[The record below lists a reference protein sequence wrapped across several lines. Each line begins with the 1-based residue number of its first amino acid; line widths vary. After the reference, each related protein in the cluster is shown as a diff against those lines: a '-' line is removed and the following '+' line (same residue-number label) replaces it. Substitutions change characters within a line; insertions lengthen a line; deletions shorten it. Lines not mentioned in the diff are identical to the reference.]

1 MKKDI
6 TKLSLKVAIIILV
19 KKSKSS
25 LPCLFS
31 AVFIAFKN
39 FLEAISAA
47 EKKQDKEDID
57 FITNVIIAS
66 LTEEEVAKHIPEE
79 GQRLL
84 RKKLVSLMD
93 KKLGL

>member
-1 MKKDI
+1 MKHKNKNIDEQI
-6 TKLSLKVAIIILV
+6 
-19 KKSKSS
+19 
-25 LPCLFS
+25 
-31 AVFIAFKN
+31 KN
-39 FLEAISAA
+39 FLKQISEA
-47 EKKQDKEDID
+47 EKKQDKKDID
-57 FITNVIIAS
+57 FITSIIIAS

>member
-1 MKKDI
+1 MKNYKNKYHEDYKKRKDEAY
-6 TKLSLKVAIIILV
+6 LK
-19 KKSKSS
+19 K
-25 LPCLFS
+25 
-31 AVFIAFKN
+31 

-47 EKKQDKEDID
+47 EKKQGKEDLD
-57 FITNVIIAS
+57 FLTSIIIAS

-79 GQRLL
+79 GQKLL

>member
-1 MKKDI
+1 MTQKNKNIDEQI
-6 TKLSLKVAIIILV
+6 
-19 KKSKSS
+19 
-25 LPCLFS
+25 
-31 AVFIAFKN
+31 KN
-39 FLEAISAA
+39 FLEQISAA

-57 FITNVIIAS
+57 FITSIIIAS

-79 GQRLL
+79 GQKLL

>member
-1 MKKDI
+1 M
-6 TKLSLKVAIIILV
+6 TKQIKNIDEQI
-19 KKSKSS
+19 
-25 LPCLFS
+25 
-31 AVFIAFKN
+31 KN

-47 EKKQDKEDID
+47 EKKQGKEDID

>member
-1 MKKDI
+1 M
-6 TKLSLKVAIIILV
+6 TKQIKNIDEQI
-19 KKSKSS
+19 
-25 LPCLFS
+25 
-31 AVFIAFKN
+31 KN

-47 EKKQDKEDID
+47 EKNQDKEDID
-57 FITNVIIAS
+57 FITNIIIAS

>member
-1 MKKDI
+1 MIKHIKNKQDAEIKKFLDAVSI
-6 TKLSLKVAIIILV
+6 ADKRQGKEDLDFLTSIII
-19 KKSKSS
+19 
-25 LPCLFS
+25 
-31 AVFIAFKN
+31 A
-39 FLEAISAA
+39 
-47 EKKQDKEDID
+47 
-57 FITNVIIAS
+57 T

>member
-1 MKKDI
+1 MNQKIKNKDEDI
-6 TKLSLKVAIIILV
+6 KAMINLLK
-19 KKSKSS
+19 
-25 LPCLFS
+25 
-31 AVFIAFKN
+31 
-39 FLEAISAA
+39 EAD
-47 EKKQDKEDID
+47 ERQGEDDID
-57 FITNVIIAS
+57 FITNIIIAS

>member
-1 MKKDI
+1 MTQKNKNTEEQI
-6 TKLSLKVAIIILV
+6 
-19 KKSKSS
+19 
-25 LPCLFS
+25 
-31 AVFIAFKN
+31 KN
-39 FLEAISAA
+39 FLEQISAA
-47 EKKQDKEDID
+47 EKKQGKEDLD

>member
-1 MKKDI
+1 MNQKNKNIDEQI
-6 TKLSLKVAIIILV
+6 
-19 KKSKSS
+19 
-25 LPCLFS
+25 
-31 AVFIAFKN
+31 KN
-39 FLEAISAA
+39 FLEQVSAA
-47 EKKQDKEDID
+47 EKKQDKKDID
-57 FITNVIIAS
+57 FITSIIIAS